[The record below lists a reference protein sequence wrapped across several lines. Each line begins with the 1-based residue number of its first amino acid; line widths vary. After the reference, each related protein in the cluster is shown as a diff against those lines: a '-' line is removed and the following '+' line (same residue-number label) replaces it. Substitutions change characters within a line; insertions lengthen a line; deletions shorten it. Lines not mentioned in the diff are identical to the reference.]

1 MVKGDMIIT
10 SPVSENYLIFTTSER
25 LDAYRLSGLAKA
37 GQLVKLVDLSTNKYK
52 LYILE
57 TDASATGGLKYTEI
71 LRRDTYDN
79 TKVKYM
85 ILGEN
90 DDLPQEGDEK
100 TDYYKLENNNYIH
113 YRWIDNDYEIISG
126 NSYSKI
132 ESDNRYTKTSSGNVP
147 TTSTVGNPGDIIKAN
162 DALYECFGTNGTY
175 YIWKK
180 ISFGGGAAFTS
191 EAALRDA
198 IIAGDITAGM
208 SISLLE
214 NGKYKNYIIQTV
226 NTTTGTYTKTQ
237 SGGSYIIDDELPQ
250 NGDPDIDYYIGDSEN
265 GYIHYR
271 YIASDEEFVIVGGD
285 SYSKDEF
292 DSKYVADVQIENNAV
307 QLVNGKNQA
316 MGNPKP
322 LPPQGLQFVN
332 ISSTVINDKKSII
345 LVDNNGVQLPGTN
358 AVELPEG
365 GTSIGQT
372 VLTFYNNSGK
382 STNFTTA
389 SGRST
394 NLVVHYEELQST
406 ISGYEQTTTA
416 PNIKAQYKYSTES
429 DSAYRTFFNITE
441 GYQQG
446 DITIP
451 ITAAMLQENKILNIT
466 VTARGATQID
476 QQGTDITPQ
485 KTLVFEVRSVPISLE
500 IQTNAF
506 KNWSTSIFPG
516 NGYIDLQY
524 TPHGAGIK
532 KIMHIFV
539 DDVELTTRSVDG
551 QTVGGID
558 IGTTDGIA
566 LNYTINLPGY
576 TYGAH
581 SLRAY
586 FITEDGVYSNIIENV
601 IFVNTTSQEN
611 KYPLMGIKTPEAI
624 TEGETLSITYSVVQ
638 PGGDIVDGLV
648 IRLLDSEDNE
658 LAVKEEND
666 LSVRQIHTIGFS
678 YNEYKEYGTYKV
690 EFTLSGITKTVNAVV
705 NQFVSPY
712 SAKIKYITTGLL
724 YDLDPTQYTNSSEG
738 KEELSY
744 TNNNYTIYTR
754 NSNFNWLDNGNGFIQ
769 LNTLNENRRVLRLSG
784 SARTEIQFKPFTTNF
799 TDEKGNN
806 IIIDNMENPSIFDNG
821 RTIEIDYKVEAS
833 SDDSAVIISCANA
846 PDSVIPDT
854 TDESED
860 FVGIKVTPL
869 TCGFKTD
876 LLQSGDIKDGFITF
890 EESASAAYVQKG
902 QRIRLSFVLE
912 KLNSHGEN
920 KQAVNIYIN
929 GIYGSSVPYNSSDT
943 LAVPQYITIGSN
955 KAVVDLYNVKIY
967 GKELS
972 ATEVLQNYIAS
983 KDTLEQRENLA
994 KRNDI
999 LANNDVSYNEAI
1011 KRYRVLKLKG
1021 YENQSNFISPIK
1033 SDEGVRYAGITL
1045 TFPADNNDGFTRVL
1059 DLNDENPNWTSEIGY
1074 TNKDI
1079 GRFCCY
1085 NKVQGTSSQQ
1095 YIRKNLKIYLRRFA
1109 NGIKKVKW
1117 PLKGYTTTNPDGVS
1131 EFVYDSSKEEIDCAS
1146 IPESTLCFKIDYMSI
1161 DHANT
1166 FNANIANGLFT
1177 DKTPSQQIDER
1188 YQNTVYGFPC
1198 LLFFET
1204 LSANGETSTITFAG
1218 VGMLNNDKGN
1228 SKSFGLED
1236 SNDEG
1241 NDTATQ
1247 RWEFLNNTTDICK
1260 FKSDHLLVDD
1270 GNGDYLVKGALE
1282 CSYPDQDDLKKENLS
1297 PKYDY
1302 IQYLFS
1308 WVCQRANYWT
1318 ASTEAG
1324 TYTYNGVTY
1333 TTEKDYRKAIFK
1345 AEFTKHFNMNHAL
1358 VYYCFLQFTGLV
1370 DNRAKNMFLRCENL
1384 KDRYKG
1390 NELLAAGVNVK
1401 DYLGNTITS
1410 ITEHTPAIL
1419 NNDGTVNINNIDW
1432 TNSTFGIWYIDL
1444 YDLDSA
1450 FGAENVGKLKIPYNA
1465 DWDYIIPD
1473 DGQHGYNGW
1482 DSPLW
1487 LMFEDSFQAEIKEAY
1502 QILASKGLTFENFKR
1517 VHLTEGLN
1525 TLVEA
1530 LVNRDMGYKYDDAW
1544 TKPYTE
1550 IVTNPDGTTKIT
1562 EGKTT
1567 GDYKRLQTDRR
1578 FQKENWMRRRAN
1590 LYDSKYAATAFKTD
1604 RIFFRPTAGEHTIS
1618 ITGLQDFYPA
1628 IIYGN
1633 SDSGSL
1639 VYPNNSSVPVLFR
1652 ENNPSTMYFYTNASG
1667 NDDIYIFGASCLK
1680 TLNMSGC
1687 NPQTLNLEKAPNL
1700 STFIY
1705 GNEAEQENSNLS
1717 LSALISQI
1725 QSLKLLETLN
1735 VGGLLSGNAEILDLS
1750 QNAAIK
1756 HIYAAGSSFSGVTLP
1771 AGARLET
1778 LHLPKAITFL
1788 KLIDQGTINDY
1799 SIEDDDY
1806 SNVKRLRI
1814 ENTSGIPVLEI
1825 LKNNLSRL
1833 TGVRLINI
1841 NVALGDDENDL
1852 LSTLLDSSLKTKRLK
1867 SDDTI
1872 DSNHN
1877 NYPEITGT
1885 ITINKIG
1892 DTFKGELNRAYPN
1905 LNIVAGE
1912 VYNQY
1917 KVKFYVN
1924 NSLVDEQEVSK
1935 YTGNDYT
1942 ATYGNNRTDLSAF
1955 PVKEST
1961 GSGTSA
1967 IHYLFDHWELSKDGG
1982 GNTSATANENTIE
1995 NVHENVKAVAVFTSC
2010 TLPQLK
2016 EVDWTAA
2023 DAGINNYL
2031 CYIPGT
2037 NNNTTSVTNDKILY
2051 TPEEFYAIMMSD
2063 PEDATIQ
2070 QYYQIGKSRIAVD
2083 ICKSD
2088 GTAAYDNIK
2097 QLDFDIAEILR
2108 YELADEPGKAANFL
2122 FVAHNTLTNHRMNP
2136 SNNVGGWDKSEM
2148 RSWLNTTVWGYL
2160 PFKLRVM
2167 ISTVNV
2173 WASSGNGTLSTDDM
2187 VCSKDN
2193 LFLLSIVDV
2202 FGSQNR
2208 VVWNKELWSNIAPVK
2223 ACTYFINKKIKY
2235 ARGVVET
2242 GNGNWWWLRTP
2253 DINTSY
2259 FRLVIDDGNSHSSNA
2274 YNSNGVAFG
2283 LCIGRKTS
2291 NT

>member
-1 MVKGDMIIT
+1 MIRGNVVKT
-10 SPVSENYLIFTTSER
+10 SPADERNLYFSTHNSLENYLAS
-25 LDAYRLSGLAKA
+25 DLAKI
-37 GQLVKLVDLSTNKYK
+37 GQIVRESNGRGGYNLLVVVSNGSGGLTTQGLVDKSK
-52 LYILE
+52 LQE
-57 TDASATGGLKYTEI
+57 TQIVNEA
-71 LRRDTYDN
+71 
-79 TKVKYM
+79 
-85 ILGEN
+85 
-90 DDLPQEGDEK
+90 
-100 TDYYKLENNNYIH
+100 
-113 YRWIDNDYEIISG
+113 
-126 NSYSKI
+126 
-132 ESDNRYTKTSSGNVP
+132 P
-147 TTSTVGNPGDIIKAN
+147 TTSTTGKAGDIVEV
-162 DALYECFGTNGTY
+162 DGVLYECFGQKNNE

-180 ISFGGGAAFTS
+180 VSFGGGAIFSGDITVTPNITP
-191 EAALRDA
+191 EKQLENA
-198 IIAGDITAGM
+198 IKAGDITPGM
-208 SISLLE
+208 LVSLLE
-214 NGKYKNYIIQTV
+214 DGKYKNYIIQTITQ
-226 NTTTGTYTKTQ
+226 NTGAYTKTQ
-237 SGGSYIIDDELPQ
+237 SGGSYVVASELPES
-250 NGDPDIDYYIGDSEN
+250 GDPDVDYYIEDSES
-265 GYIHYR
+265 GYIHYK
-271 YIASDEEFVIVGGD
+271 YIEDDFVAVGGD
-285 SYSKDEF
+285 SYSKDES

-372 VLTFYNNSGK
+372 ILTFYNNSGK

-389 SGRST
+389 SGRPT

-406 ISGYEQTTTA
+406 VSGYEQTATA

-466 VTARGATQID
+466 VTAKGATQTS
-476 QQGTDITPQ
+476 QGVDITQQ

-500 IQTNAF
+500 IQTNAL

-532 KIMHIFV
+532 KIMHILV
-539 DDVELTTRSVDG
+539 DDVELTTRTVDG
-551 QTVGGID
+551 QTVNGID

-566 LNYTINLPGY
+566 LNYTINLLGY

-581 SLRAY
+581 SFKAY
-586 FITEDGVYSNIIENV
+586 FITDDGVYSNIIENV

-638 PGGDIVDGLV
+638 PGGDTIDGLV

-666 LSVRQIHTIGFS
+666 LSVRQIHTIDFS

-744 TNNNYTIYTR
+744 TNNNYTIYTQ

-846 PDSVIPDT
+846 SGSTIPDT
-854 TDESED
+854 TDESEN

-943 LAVPQYITIGSN
+943 LAVPQYITIGSD

-972 ATEVLQNYIAS
+972 AAEVLQNYVAS

-994 KRNDI
+994 RRNDI
-999 LANNDVSYNEAI
+999 LDSNDVSYNKAI
-1011 KRYRVLKLKG
+1011 KKYRVLKLRG
-1021 YENQSNFISPIK
+1021 YGNQSDFISPTK
-1033 SDEGVRYAGITL
+1033 SDTRYAGVTL
-1045 TFPADNNDGFTRVL
+1045 SFPSDNSDGFTKVL
-1059 DLNDENPNWTSEIGY
+1059 DLNDENPNWTSDRDY
-1074 TNKDI
+1074 KDDNYV
-1079 GRFCCY
+1079 GRFYCS

-1095 YIRKNLKIYLRRFA
+1095 YIRKNLKVYLKNA
-1109 NGIKKVKW
+1109 AGKVKW
-1117 PLKGYTTTNPDGVS
+1117 PLKGYQVDNPDGVT
-1131 EFVYDSSKEEIDCAS
+1131 EFIYDSTKSSSSCIS
-1146 IPESTLCFKIDYMSI
+1146 IPESTLCFKIDYMSV

-1166 FNANIANGLFT
+1166 FNANIANNLFT
-1177 DKTPSQQIDER
+1177 DKTPSQEIDER

-1204 LSANGETSTITFAG
+1204 VSPDGESSTITFAG

-1236 SNDEG
+1236 SNDDG

-1247 RWEFLNNTTDICK
+1247 RWDFLNNTTDICK

-1282 CSYPDQDDLKKENLS
+1282 CSYPDQGDLKDEGLL

-1324 TYTYNGVTY
+1324 TYTYNGTTY

-1390 NELLAAGVNVK
+1390 NKLLAAGVDVK

-1410 ITEHTPAIL
+1410 ITEHSPAIL
-1419 NNDGTVNINNIDW
+1419 NSDGTVNINNIDW
-1432 TNSTFGIWYIDL
+1432 TSSNFGIWYVDL

-1450 FGAENVGKLKIPYNA
+1450 FGAENIGRLKIPYNA

-1517 VHLTEGLN
+1517 VHLTEGIN

-1550 IVTNPDGTTKIT
+1550 IVTKPDGTTTIT

-1567 GDYKRLQTDRR
+1567 GEYKRLQTDRR

-1590 LYDSKYAATAFKTD
+1590 LYDSKYAAPAFKTD
-1604 RIFFRPTAGEHTIS
+1604 RVFFRPAAGEHTIS

-1652 ENNPSTMYFYTNASG
+1652 ESNPATMYFYTNASG

-1705 GNEAEQENSNLS
+1705 GNEASQENSNLN
-1717 LSALISQI
+1717 LAALISQI

-1756 HIYAAGSSFSGVTLP
+1756 HIYAAGSSFSEVVLP

-1799 SIEDDDY
+1799 LIEDDDY
-1806 SNVKRLRI
+1806 SNVKKLRV
-1814 ENTSGIPVLEI
+1814 ENTNGIPVLEI
-1825 LKNNLSRL
+1825 LKNNLSSL

-1841 NVALGDDENDL
+1841 NVALGNDENDL
-1852 LSTLLDSSLKTKRLK
+1852 LSTLLDFSLKTKRLK

-1995 NVHENVKAVAVFTSC
+1995 NVHENVRADAVFVSC
-2010 TLPQLK
+2010 TLPTLK
-2016 EVDWTAA
+2016 TVDWSAA
-2023 DAGINNYL
+2023 NAGINKYL
-2031 CYIPGT
+2031 CYIPYSNSYT
-2037 NNNTTSVTNDKILY
+2037 ASVSSDKILY

-2063 PEDATIQ
+2063 PEDSTIQ
-2070 QYYQIGKSRIAVD
+2070 NYYQIGKSRIAIDV
-2083 ICKSD
+2083 CKSD
-2088 GTAAYDNIK
+2088 STAAYNNIR
-2097 QLDFDIAEILR
+2097 QLDLDIAEILR

-2122 FVAHNTLTNHRMNP
+2122 LVAHNTLTNHRMNP
-2136 SNNVGGWDKSEM
+2136 FNNIGGWDKSEM
-2148 RSWLNTTVWGYL
+2148 RSWLNTTVWSYL
-2160 PFKLRVM
+2160 PFKFRVM
-2167 ISTVNV
+2167 VSTVNV
-2173 WASSGNGTLSTDDM
+2173 WASSGGGTDSLDDM

-2193 LFLLSIVDV
+2193 IFLLSIVDV
-2202 FGSQNR
+2202 FGTQSPY
-2208 VVWNKELWSNIAPVK
+2208 VWNAEYGNVAQQR
-2223 ACTYFINKKIKY
+2223 ACTYFINQKIKY
-2235 ARGVVET
+2235 SRNVTES
-2242 GNGNWWWLRTP
+2242 GNGEWWWLRTP
-2253 DINTSY
+2253 ERGGSTSH
-2259 FRLVIDDGNSHSSNA
+2259 FRNVNHGGGSGYGIA
-2274 YNSNGVAFG
+2274 YDSGGVAFG
-2283 LCIGRKTS
+2283 LCIGRRFST
-2291 NT
+2291 T